1 MDQVVVRSKYFLY
14 FQISQTVGLRICG
27 TKMDSLNWVGE
38 LYKNEGTAFLKFDF
52 HGDWHG
58 NAFVSH
64 GFSTAVILFSGWVLF
79 CLAIDVV
86 S

>member
-1 MDQVVVRSKYFLY
+1 MESMK
-14 FQISQTVGLRICG
+14 
-27 TKMDSLNWVGE
+27 WVGE